1 MQDINIRSEETPNP
15 NARRYLVN
23 RAVQDQAKGRF
34 FVSGSDAQEP
44 LADALLAVE
53 GVAAVMLLPGSVTV
67 TKENG
72 TSWEAV
78 EPAALTVIDRQ
89 LA

>member
-1 MQDINIRSEETPNP
+1 MPDINIRSEETPNP

-23 RAVQDQAKGRF
+23 RGVQDQAKGRF
-34 FVSGSDAQEP
+34 FVSGAQTQEP

-53 GVAAVMLLPGSVTV
+53 GITAAMLLPGSVTV

-72 TSWEAV
+72 TTWESI
-78 EPAALTVIDRQ
+78 EPAALGVIEQQ